1 MLQTFM
7 VKRLQH
13 FEDISLE
20 RSCFGIKPYMADQG
34 GKKIKAVLISKILA
48 VIWEYLNKHPDI
60 LGKDFDTPNTENNF
74 SLGEGEEA
82 TDVCTS

>member
-1 MLQTFM
+1 
-7 VKRLQH
+7 
-13 FEDISLE
+13 
-20 RSCFGIKPYMADQG
+20 
-34 GKKIKAVLISKILA
+34 LA